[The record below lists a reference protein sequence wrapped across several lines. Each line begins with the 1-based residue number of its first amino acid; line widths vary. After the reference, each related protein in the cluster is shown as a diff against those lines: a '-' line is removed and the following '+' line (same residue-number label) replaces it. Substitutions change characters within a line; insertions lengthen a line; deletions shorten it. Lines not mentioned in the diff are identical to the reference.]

1 MGGVRINDLQ
11 KTTFIFSRGFQNAK
25 IQLFLDIQLFNKKNE
40 TNPSQ
45 RVGLLHCQSYMLSC
59 EVPYLRFLLA
69 SLASTVMVAWG
80 TIIRRSLGMSLPV
93 AWQMP

>member
-1 MGGVRINDLQ
+1 MTYKKLRSSFRVVS
-11 KTTFIFSRGFQNAK
+11 KTQRYNF
-25 IQLFLDIQLFNKKNE
+25 FLTYKFLTKKNE